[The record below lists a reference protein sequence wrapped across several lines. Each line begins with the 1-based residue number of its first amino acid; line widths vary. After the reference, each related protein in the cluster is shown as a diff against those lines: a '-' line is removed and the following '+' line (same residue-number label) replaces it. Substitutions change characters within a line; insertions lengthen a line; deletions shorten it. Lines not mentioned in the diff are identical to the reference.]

1 MENKLQWQS
10 VTQSL
15 YQAILINVCCSIAAA
30 VFAILSVVTLGLGS
44 VLSILA
50 AIGVIVAQVLFFLR
64 IGAWRDIAAEPD
76 KKAIGNIR
84 TAMILSIVAGVI
96 SLIPLVGAIIG
107 GILAIVALVMQLM
120 GYSALKN
127 SATMPTN
134 AKVGAG
140 KVFTSQI
147 LAIAAAVI
155 GIIPVAGVIISAIV
169 EIVAFVLML
178 QGWKLIANSAE

>member
-1 MENKLQWQS
+1 
-10 VTQSL
+10 
-15 YQAILINVCCSIAAA
+15 
-30 VFAILSVVTLGLGS
+30 
-44 VLSILA
+44 
-50 AIGVIVAQVLFFLR
+50 
-64 IGAWRDIAAEPD
+64 
-76 KKAIGNIR
+76 
-84 TAMILSIVAGVI
+84 
-96 SLIPLVGAIIG
+96 
-107 GILAIVALVMQLM
+107 
-120 GYSALKN
+120 
-127 SATMPTN
+127 MPTN